1 MMAPRHGYKDLS
13 FLKDL
18 SKNKPI
24 YLGVDNDRH
33 LLFRTNLRFVA
44 SSNQHL
50 TERHLISLGLTE
62 VCCEIGFGKVRK
74 FSVL

>member
-1 MMAPRHGYKDLS
+1 MMALRHNYKDLS

-24 YLGVDNDRH
+24 YLGVDNDGH
-33 LLFRTNLRFVA
+33 LLFKTNLRFVA

-50 TERHLISLGLTE
+50 TE
-62 VCCEIGFGKVRK
+62 
-74 FSVL
+74 